1 MTRPRAFVSCGA
13 ATAPLI
19 PLLARRFGIVVPDAR
34 TAEHLNAQG
43 IEALDWARL
52 ADPATLAA
60 LPGLADRLA
69 SEWTGALAADPAAL
83 AAGGRSCAATLLP
96 ALEALFRRALPGH
109 LAIAEFG
116 RALARRGGLAAAVV
130 HEDVTGPVRAFLDAV
145 RAAGVPTVH
154 VPHGLYAEERVVGA
168 DVHGAVHTDVVAV
181 AGEVAREWFLRRG
194 VPPAALVVTG
204 NPAWDH
210 LCRQP
215 RGSAATL
222 GLTPGPV
229 VTVATSWLGA
239 DSAHHAG
246 AHEVHGRQLGASL
259 AAVAAVQARGR
270 ALHLVLKLHPSAP
283 AGEET
288 RVARLAAEA
297 GARPALVLRDRLT
310 EVLVASDVLVTLPST
325 IAVEA
330 MIVGTPV
337 VATEFFY
344 EGEAIVTV
352 AAERDAIAA
361 ALHEILARGTA
372 SAEFA
377 ARRRAFLARYNGPC
391 DGRAAERVAALV
403 AHLAERARPA
413 AAAAPPGERVGA
425 ARGLL
430 RGGNA
435 AGALALLETASGAE
449 ADVVRGDALVRLG
462 RAAEAE
468 RAFRS
473 ALAAGAGAP
482 ALAGLGL
489 LLLERGA
496 HREAETRLT
505 QAAALD
511 ATSDWAWC
519 GLGVLAAL
527 RGDGA
532 GAIERLERAL
542 RLNPAN
548 PDARS
553 ALAVLRGDGA
563 RGIGDAA

>member
-1 MTRPRAFVSCGA
+1 MTRPRVFVSCGA
-13 ATAPLI
+13 TTAPLL
-19 PLLARRFGIVVPDAR
+19 PRLARRFGIVVPDAR
-34 TAEHLNAQG
+34 TAEHLSARG
-43 IEALDWARL
+43 LEALDWARL
-52 ADPATLAA
+52 ADPAALAG

-69 SEWTGALAADPAAL
+69 ADWTAAL
-83 AAGGRSCAATLLP
+83 AAAPTSLASGGRSRAATLLP

-109 LAIAEFG
+109 LAIVEFG

-181 AGEVAREWFLRRG
+181 AGEVARDWFLRRG

-204 NPAWDH
+204 NPGWDH
-210 LCRQP
+210 LCGLP

-222 GLTPGPV
+222 GLAPGPV

-239 DSAHHAG
+239 DSADHAG
-246 AHEVHGRQLGASL
+246 ARIVHARQLGASL
-259 AAVAAVQARGR
+259 AAVAALQARGR
-270 ALHLVLKLHPSAP
+270 PLHLVLKLHPSAP

-297 GARPALVLRDRLT
+297 GAHPALVLRDRLT

-337 VATEFFY
+337 IATEFFY
-344 EGEAIVTV
+344 EGDAIVTV
-352 AAERDAIAA
+352 AAEWEAIAA
-361 ALHEILARGTA
+361 ALDGVLAGGAT
-372 SAEFA
+372 SADFA

-403 AHLAERARPA
+403 EHLVERGSVAADAPA
-413 AAAAPPGERVGA
+413 PGERVVV

-435 AGALALLETASGAE
+435 AGALALLATAAGPE
-449 ADVVRGDALVRLG
+449 ADTVRGDALVRLG
-462 RAAEAE
+462 RTAEAE

-532 GAIERLERAL
+532 GAVRLLERAL
-542 RLNPAN
+542 GLNPAN
-548 PDARS
+548 PDARN
-553 ALAVLRGDGA
+553 ALAVLRGEGA
-563 RGIGDAA
+563 RGVGDAA

>member
-1 MTRPRAFVSCGA
+1 
-13 ATAPLI
+13 
-19 PLLARRFGIVVPDAR
+19 
-34 TAEHLNAQG
+34 
-43 IEALDWARL
+43 
-52 ADPATLAA
+52 
-60 LPGLADRLA
+60 
-69 SEWTGALAADPAAL
+69 
-83 AAGGRSCAATLLP
+83 
-96 ALEALFRRALPGH
+96 
-109 LAIAEFG
+109 
-116 RALARRGGLAAAVV
+116 
-130 HEDVTGPVRAFLDAV
+130 
-145 RAAGVPTVH
+145 
-154 VPHGLYAEERVVGA
+154 
-168 DVHGAVHTDVVAV
+168 
-181 AGEVAREWFLRRG
+181 
-194 VPPAALVVTG
+194 
-204 NPAWDH
+204 
-210 LCRQP
+210 
-215 RGSAATL
+215 
-222 GLTPGPV
+222 
-229 VTVATSWLGA
+229 
-239 DSAHHAG
+239 
-246 AHEVHGRQLGASL
+246 
-259 AAVAAVQARGR
+259 VAAVQARGR